1 MNLSHVRTERAAHLA
16 TFPARTPQ
24 NAHLPLDTCFAQDIA
39 RLRRNFDLTDKDGNY
54 LAGCEQAAVDALAYL
69 YRLTAEQ
76 AWTAWARHAATV
88 TPA

>member
-16 TFPARTPQ
+16 TFPARTST
-24 NAHLPLDTCFAQDIA
+24 NARLPLAEAMREDLD
-39 RLRRNFDLTDKDGNY
+39 RLRRNFDLTDRDGNY

-69 YRLTAEQ
+69 YRLTPEQ
-76 AWTAWARHAATV
+76 AWTAWIRHAATV